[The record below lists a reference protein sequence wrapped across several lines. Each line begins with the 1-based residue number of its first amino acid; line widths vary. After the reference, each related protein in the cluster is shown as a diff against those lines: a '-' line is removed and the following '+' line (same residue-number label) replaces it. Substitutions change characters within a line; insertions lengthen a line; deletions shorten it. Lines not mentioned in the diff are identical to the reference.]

1 MFAKLDITGFT
12 LKVLAIIGMTCN
24 HVAHAFMP
32 LMPHW
37 VTFVLYSLGGITYP
51 IMAFILVEGYLHT
64 SNLKKYATRLAI
76 FAVISQIPFTL
87 LNGWTA
93 NVLVTLLMAL
103 GLLWAYDNIRP
114 RSTPLFLLILVAI
127 EVISYFCDWAIAG
140 PLIALGFYVF
150 RKRGAAGISLTML
163 IPYICYGVPALI
175 YLIAEIAAAITNTP
189 DIVANN
195 TAEYIARAYVNL
207 HITGEP
213 LLLSISGFAQMC
225 ALGYALIGFSLAWF
239 CLLFYKGTRGRSM
252 KWFFYAYYPLHLFV
266 IWVLKELLR

>member
-1 MFAKLDITGFT
+1 MFSKLDISGFT

-32 LMPHW
+32 IMPHW
-37 VTFVLYSLGGITYP
+37 VTFVLYSLGGLTYP
-51 IMAFILVEGYLHT
+51 IMAFILVEGYIHT

-76 FAVISQIPFTL
+76 FALVSQVPYTL

-103 GLLWAYDNIRP
+103 GLLWAYDNVKSR
-114 RSTPLFLLILVAI
+114 PLFVLILIAV
-127 EVISYFCDWAIAG
+127 EVVSYFCDWAIAG

-150 RKRGAAGISLTML
+150 RNRGAAGISLTMA
-163 IPYICYGVPALI
+163 IPYICIGAPALV
-175 YLIAEIAAAITNTP
+175 YFIAELATAFTNTP
-189 DIVANN
+189 EILATIEADR
-195 TAEYIARAYVNL
+195 IARVYVNL

-213 LLLSISGFAQMC
+213 LLLSIRGFAQMC
-225 ALGYALIGFSLAWF
+225 TIGYALIGFSLAWF
-239 CLLFYKGTRGRSM
+239 FLLFYKGCRGRSM

-266 IWVLKELLR
+266 IWLLKLVLV